1 MTERFYAPFTRFF
14 TSDLKTLPGSTL
26 TFYENGTTT
35 LKAIYTD
42 TTKSTPLAN
51 PITSDSAGNF
61 PAIILDGTYTVTLK
75 NSAGVTQSG
84 WPVNGVGGEQV
95 QGEFDDW
102 SAITTYSIG
111 DFVTGSDGNRYES
124 TANSNLNYDPTD
136 PANRTG
142 KWKQVYFMGEYV
154 STETYAVND
163 IVNYDGGIFK
173 CVQAATGQAPN
184 TSHAYWQRI
193 HNIPHWGSTAAYR
206 TYDYAIDSNGALQKA
221 SANSTGSNPTTDS
234 TNWNK
239 IKESF
244 AYNSAKTYGSGDAVY
259 VGEGRYI
266 SQQGSNTNH
275 EPSADSGAWWRPD
288 WQDGSVSKV
297 KWLSGGGTLYALFDN
312 VLTDAGSY
320 TLPAANSVPAD
331 FYIVISKAD
340 AAATLTPTVSRA
352 GSDTIAWRGGTDT
365 SFQIDTLWGDVML
378 LRSNGSNQWSF

>member
-1 MTERFYAPFTRFF
+1 MAVRLLDAFSQYFSDGGEVLTTGQLRFLVSG
-14 TSDLKTLPGSTL
+14 TSDLLDTYSDINLANPNANPLPLLAGGRVPSCFGQNRYYKIQLEYTDGTIIQTFDPVGGPAAEGEFGTWGDSTVYSKDQIVYYNSKYWRGL
-26 TFYENGTTT
+26 ANGNQGNEPGVDAGWAELKFNEVWVSTVAYPVNFIVQRNGRLYFSVTTT
-35 LKAIYTD
+35 LAGDDPETTPNKWQIY
-42 TTKSTPLAN
+42 
-51 PITSDSAGNF
+51 
-61 PAIILDGTYTVTLK
+61 
-75 NSAGVTQSG
+75 
-84 WPVNGVGGEQV
+84 NG
-95 QGEFDDW
+95 
-102 SAITTYSIG
+102 I
-111 DFVTGSDGNRYES
+111 
-124 TANSNLNYDPTD
+124 PT
-136 PANRTG
+136 
-142 KWKQVYFMGEYV
+142 
-154 STETYAVND
+154 
-163 IVNYDGGIFK
+163 
-173 CVQAATGQAPN
+173 
-184 TSHAYWQRI
+184 
-193 HNIPHWGSTAAYR
+193 WGSGASYV
-206 TYDYAIDSNGALQKA
+206 TYNYAIDSNGALQKA
-221 SANSTGSNPTTDS
+221 SANSTGSNPTSDS

-312 VLTDAGSY
+312 VITDAGSY

-331 FYIVISKAD
+331 FYIVISKSD
-340 AAATLTPTVSRA
+340 GAATLIPTVSRA